1 MTQAAGS
8 REKARRSREEFPA
21 GKPHACCTLLAGES
35 NRHGREDDFAGNRM
49 GFFSSDKPAPQPGQP
64 VAGGALPR
72 LADAKAKLE
81 ARDVPAAVAIYNE
94 VLASAGAR
102 PDVLVAI
109 SGELGV
115 RGHVRELIELISPHY
130 DAQRHGPAVGL
141 NLLQAYLAV
150 RNLDAAQHVLD
161 ILFSLNRPDLEERL
175 FGFSNVIA
183 ELMAGHEAAAPTAQQ
198 IAADEGATAGAGG
211 AAPESAKISLA
222 SISKP
227 IWFYGLETSV
237 PHLLATPEGKVRR
250 VAFGQVTLP
259 GQTDAL
265 ARSKE
270 IEDDLGRFCRGLPL
284 WFAETFAASNGYDPI
299 AVVAISS
306 RKHHMLFPAEWS
318 ADNIREVNDSGGKNL
333 DYVVTFS
340 LRNKNDDFELVARI
354 WEVKKFRELKQFTTR
369 WTPASADTV
378 LKQFHEQLRLYM
390 EWSAR
395 PAREGLAYTAPEV
408 PTAHIQSL
416 GATLTQFFGEKGV
429 LAPEH
434 VPAGT
439 DLQLR
444 DTQANPA
451 DPRAHLTLIAGLMRQ
466 KAAGIAPDATT
477 LAHAQAW
484 LATEPAQQADMAG
497 LLIKLSK

>member
-1 MTQAAGS
+1 
-8 REKARRSREEFPA
+8 
-21 GKPHACCTLLAGES
+21 
-35 NRHGREDDFAGNRM
+35 M
-49 GFFSSDKPAPQPGQP
+49 GFFSSDKPASQPGQP
-64 VAGGALPR
+64 VAGGTLPR

-81 ARDVPAAVAIYNE
+81 ARDVPGAVAIYNE

-130 DAQRHGPAVGL
+130 DAARHGPATGL

-150 RNLDAAQHVLD
+150 RNIDAAQHVLD

-183 ELMAGHEAAAPTAQQ
+183 ELMAGHEAAAPTAEQ
-198 IAADEGATAGAGG
+198 IADVAGAGG
-211 AAPESAKISLA
+211 EAAPESNKINLA

-227 IWFYGLETSV
+227 IWFYGLENSA
-237 PHLLATPEGKVRR
+237 PHLLAAREGKLRR
-250 VAFGQVTLP
+250 VAFGQCTLP
-259 GQTDAL
+259 GQADAVER
-265 ARSKE
+265 AKKP
-270 IEDDLGRFCRGLPL
+270 EDELGRFCRGLPL
-284 WFAETFAASNGYDPI
+284 WFAETFAAARGYDPI
-299 AVVAISS
+299 AVVALSAG
-306 RKHHMLFPAEWS
+306 RHYVMFPAEWS
-318 ADNIREVNDSGGKNL
+318 ADNIREVSETATGGL
-333 DYVVTFS
+333 DFVVTFA

-378 LKQFHEQLRLYM
+378 LAQFHEQLRLYM
-390 EWSAR
+390 EWTAR
-395 PAREGLAYTAPEV
+395 PAGEGLAYTASV
-408 PTAHIQSL
+408 SPTAHIQSL
-416 GATLTQFFGEKGV
+416 GTTLSQFFGEKGV
-429 LAPEH
+429 LAPEQ

-444 DTQANPA
+444 DAQANPA

-466 KAAGIAPDATT
+466 KAQGVAHDAAT

-484 LATEPAQQADMAG
+484 LATDQAQQADMAA
-497 LLIKLSK
+497 LLIKLA

>member
-1 MTQAAGS
+1 
-8 REKARRSREEFPA
+8 
-21 GKPHACCTLLAGES
+21 
-35 NRHGREDDFAGNRM
+35 M
-49 GFFSSDKPAPQPGQP
+49 GFFSSSDKPAPGQP

-81 ARDVPAAVAIYNE
+81 ARDVPAAVAIYHE

-130 DAQRHGPAVGL
+130 DAARHGPATGL

-150 RNLDAAQHVLD
+150 RNLEAAQHVLD

-183 ELMAGHEAAAPTAQQ
+183 ELMAGHEAAALTAQQ
-198 IAADEGATAGAGG
+198 IAGNETGEAAATA
-211 AAPESAKISLA
+211 ETAKVNLA

-227 IWFYGLETSV
+227 IWFYGLEGVV
-237 PHLLATPEGKVRR
+237 PHLLAAPEGKVRR

-259 GQTDAL
+259 GQAEVF
-265 ARSKE
+265 ARSKQP
-270 IEDDLGRFCRGLPL
+270 EDELGRFCRGLPL
-284 WFAETFAASNGYDPI
+284 WFAETFAASRGYDPI
-299 AVVAISS
+299 SIVAVSAQ
-306 RKHHMLFPAEWS
+306 KHYTLFPVDWS
-318 ADNIREVNDSGGKNL
+318 ADNIREVNESGGKNL
-333 DYVVTFS
+333 DYVITFS

-378 LKQFHEQLRLYM
+378 LKQFHEQFRLYM

-395 PAREGLAYTAPEV
+395 PAGEGLAYTAPES

-429 LAPEH
+429 LAPEQ
-434 VPAGT
+434 VAAGT

-451 DPRAHLTLIAGLMRQ
+451 DPRAHLTLAAGLMRQ
-466 KAAGIAPDATT
+466 KAAGVTPDAAT

-484 LATEPAQQADMAG
+484 LATDQAQQADMAG

>member
-1 MTQAAGS
+1 
-8 REKARRSREEFPA
+8 
-21 GKPHACCTLLAGES
+21 
-35 NRHGREDDFAGNRM
+35 M

-72 LADAKAKLE
+72 LAEAKAKLE
-81 ARDVPAAVAIYNE
+81 AREVPAAVAIYTE

-109 SGELGV
+109 SGELGS
-115 RGHVRELIELISPHY
+115 RGHVRELIELVSPHY
-130 DAQRHGPAVGL
+130 DAQRHGPATGL

-150 RNLDAAQHVLD
+150 RNLAAAQHVLD

-183 ELMAGHEAAAPTAQQ
+183 ELMAGHEAAAPTAQE
-198 IAADEGATAGAGG
+198 IAADEGGAAGAGSE
-211 AAPESAKISLA
+211 PAKINLA

-227 IWFYGLETSV
+227 IWFYGLEASA
-237 PHLLATPEGKVRR
+237 PHLLAAPGGKVRR
-250 VAFGQVTLP
+250 VAFGQCTLP
-259 GQTDAL
+259 GQADAL

-270 IEDDLGRFCRGLPL
+270 PEDELGRFCRGLPL

-299 AVVAISS
+299 SIVAIST
-306 RKHHMLFPAEWS
+306 RKHYMLFPAEWS
-318 ADNIREVNDSGGKNL
+318 ADNIREVNESGGKGL
-333 DYVVTFS
+333 DYVVTFA
-340 LRNKNDDFELVARI
+340 LRSKNDDFELVARI

-378 LKQFHEQLRLYM
+378 LKQFHEHLRLYM
-390 EWSAR
+390 EWMAR
-395 PAREGLAYTAPEV
+395 PAGEGLAYTPPEV

-416 GATLTQFFGEKGV
+416 GATLSQFFGEKGV

-439 DLQLR
+439 ELQLR

-451 DPRAHLTLIAGLMRQ
+451 DPRAHLTLVAGLMRQ
-466 KAAGIAPDATT
+466 KAAGITPDAAT

-484 LATEPAQQADMAG
+484 LATDQAQQADMSA
-497 LLIKLSK
+497 LLIKLA